1 MRTLRERDS
10 YKIGS
15 ALTNSSHILSSSRK
29 KEFKRTRR
37 GYARAGFAVE
47 TSNRAFAH
55 LSGDVIRLA
64 NGEGDDGKR
73 RVLRAAGGEL
83 ATVGNEQVLDVM
95 RLPEL
100 VAHAIGGIA
109 AHAASAEVVCGRVGR
124 RAE

>member
-1 MRTLRERDS
+1 MRTLRERNS

-15 ALTNSSHILSSSRK
+15 ALTNNSHILSSSRK
-29 KEFKRTRR
+29 KDFKRTRR
-37 GYARAGFAVE
+37 GYPGSGFAVE

-73 RVLRAAGGEL
+73 RVRCAAGGEL
-83 ATVGNEQVLDVM
+83 AAVGDEQVLDVM

-100 VAHAIGGIA
+100 VTHAVAGIA
-109 AHAASAEVVCGRVGR
+109 AHAASAEVVRGRVGW